1 MSHDFGAKN
10 NTKNRELR
18 YFSFF
23 QVKDGTFLYEKE
35 F

>member
-10 NTKNRELR
+10 NTKNRELC